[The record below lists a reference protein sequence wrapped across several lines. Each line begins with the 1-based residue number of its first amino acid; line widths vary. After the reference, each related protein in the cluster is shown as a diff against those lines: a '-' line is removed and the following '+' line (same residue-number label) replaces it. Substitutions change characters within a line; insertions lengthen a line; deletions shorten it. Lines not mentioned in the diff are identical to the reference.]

1 MSAMCPCCTCCSS
14 QDFYFPSFYFLVSLH
29 ENYDV
34 IFSFSHK
41 TFFPPLRASGMHLV
55 CFVHKIDDRETAHF
69 TNEAFGGKSGPDAQ
83 GILRD
88 EGDTLVRSPGPR
100 LKEIARAK

>member
-1 MSAMCPCCTCCSS
+1 
-14 QDFYFPSFYFLVSLH
+14 
-29 ENYDV
+29 
-34 IFSFSHK
+34 
-41 TFFPPLRASGMHLV
+41 MHLV